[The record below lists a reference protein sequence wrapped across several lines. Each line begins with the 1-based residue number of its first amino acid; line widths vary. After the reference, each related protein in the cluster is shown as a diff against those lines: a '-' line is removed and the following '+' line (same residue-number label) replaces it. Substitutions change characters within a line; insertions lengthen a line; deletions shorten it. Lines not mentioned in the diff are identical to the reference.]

1 MSAETRPVPVRTMPI
16 TPTIGRVKTE
26 GGGIGHSPA
35 VGHPGLDGV
44 NNSPGR
50 GLKMAALTSLM
61 TPEMARYIIS
71 FRQTLKFKKKSF
83 SYFKN

>member
-1 MSAETRPVPVRTMPI
+1 M
-16 TPTIGRVKTE
+16 
-26 GGGIGHSPA
+26 GHSPA

-71 FRQTLKFKKKSF
+71 FRQTLKI
-83 SYFKN
+83 